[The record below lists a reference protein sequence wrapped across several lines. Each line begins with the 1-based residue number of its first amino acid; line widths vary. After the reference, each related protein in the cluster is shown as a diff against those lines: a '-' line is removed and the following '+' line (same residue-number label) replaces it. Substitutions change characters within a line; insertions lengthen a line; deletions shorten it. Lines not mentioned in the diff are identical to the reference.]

1 MPCHTRDSTL
11 SHPNTGLR
19 GRPEGPTL
27 RRRLLTHVH
36 ICCSWHLASAHPD
49 DALLRLRAAAAV
61 VSSRCSPARPP
72 SHRQETRRFLHR
84 RDRLLLSKR
93 RARIIDHAHF
103 VRLKLNQ

>member
-61 VSSRCSPARPP
+61 ASSSTLLTCCCSPAEPP
-72 SHRQETRRFLHR
+72 PGDEKVSA
-84 RDRLLLSKR
+84 SP
-93 RARIIDHAHF
+93 
-103 VRLKLNQ
+103 